1 MFDTIREIHEM
12 IAAYKQLPKGLVRHE
27 KWFECFAAIRK
38 AYYAQEI
45 TWEQY
50 EALMMDELGFE

>member
-1 MFDTIREIHEM
+1 MFDTIRKK
-12 IAAYKQLPKGLVRHE
+12 IAAYKQIPKMVPNRPM

-50 EALMMDELGFE
+50 NALMDELEIE